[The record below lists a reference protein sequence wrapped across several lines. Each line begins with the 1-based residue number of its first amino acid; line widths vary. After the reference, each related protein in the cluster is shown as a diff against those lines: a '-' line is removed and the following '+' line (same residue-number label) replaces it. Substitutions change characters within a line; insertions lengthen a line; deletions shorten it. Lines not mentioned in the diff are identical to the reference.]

1 MTEEGRTFNRFL
13 VAVFVITII
22 VLVSIFIAQS
32 VIG

>member
-1 MTEEGRTFNRFL
+1 MTEEDRAFNRFL

-22 VLVSIFIAQS
+22 VLLSIFIAQS